1 MSALLQRE
9 IADYT
14 TRRDRLVSAI
24 LDFSDWLD
32 RYRGMD
38 AERNLRL
45 LDTADALKKDRLTLA
60 FVAEFSRGKTE
71 LINAL
76 FFADYGQR
84 LLPSDAGRTTMCPT
98 EIYYDPLEEPGLRLL
113 PIASRLRTES
123 LARLKLQP
131 IEWSRTKLDN
141 AQPEQAAQ
149 ALRMLC
155 DTKRVPLGEA
165 RALGLWDENDQTRT
179 VFDDGTVEIPAW
191 RYAMIN
197 IAHPLLK
204 AGLTI
209 LDTPGLN
216 ALGAEPEL
224 TLSAIPSAHA
234 VLFLL
239 ATDTGV
245 TKSDLDIWQKHVH
258 RHANYHIAVLNK
270 IDMLW
275 DDLKADTE
283 IQTVIQRQMED
294 TARIL
299 KLPLNHVF
307 SVSAQKALVGK
318 VKKDADLL
326 ARSGILNLEQMLGN
340 TIIPARREIVSHA
353 ALQEISSMLEAQRIR
368 LSERMKS
375 ITQDWQE
382 LSSLTGKSREAVQQM
397 HEKMLK
403 DKQRYDATEDEFKG
417 TRRSVMLQGEE
428 LMNHLSISELDHI
441 LEDAQTQMEER
452 WTTSGLIRNMRDLTD
467 QIKNRFSKAGRLSNN
482 VKNYLNQASERFHR
496 EHGLA
501 TMIIPPLDLTAYHY
515 RIESL
520 VQEAEAFCKDPANLL
535 VEKRFMIRR
544 FYNGVADEIHKA
556 YILAAKEAKRWL
568 RIAMDPIMV
577 RIMEHKALLDERLD
591 RLKKT
596 LANMDQLKARMAD
609 LKAEA
614 ADLQK
619 QRAQLDDIAARLQ
632 DGGSTTAG

>member
-1 MSALLQRE
+1 MSALLHRE
-9 IADYT
+9 ISDYT

-38 AERNLRL
+38 AERNLRM
-45 LDTADALKKDRLTLA
+45 LDTADALKKDRLMLA

-76 FFADYGQR
+76 FFADYGGR

-98 EIYYDPLEEPGLRLL
+98 EIYYDPLEELGLRLL
-113 PIASRLRTES
+113 PIESRLRPDS

-141 AQPEQAAQ
+141 SQPDDAAQ

-155 DTKRVPLGEA
+155 DIKRVPLGEA
-165 RALGLWDENDQTRT
+165 HALGLWDDGDQTRI
-179 VFDDGTVEIPAW
+179 VYDDGTVEIPAW

-197 IAHPLLK
+197 IPHPLLK

-245 TKSDLDIWQKHVH
+245 TKSDLEIWQKYVH
-258 RHANYHIAVLNK
+258 LHANYHIAVLNK

-275 DDLKADTE
+275 DDLKTDAETQA
-283 IQTVIQRQMED
+283 IIQRQKED

-299 KLPLNHVF
+299 KLPLDHVF
-307 SVSAQKALVGK
+307 SVSAQKGLVGK
-318 VKKDADLL
+318 VRKDAELL
-326 ARSGILNLEQMLGN
+326 ARSGIINLEQVLGHR
-340 TIIPARREIVSHA
+340 IIPARREIVSHA
-353 ALQEISSMLEAQRIR
+353 ALQEISVMLEAQRMG
-368 LSERMKS
+368 LAERMKS
-375 ITQDWQE
+375 IAQDWKE
-382 LSSLTGKSREAVQQM
+382 LSGLTGRSKETVREM
-397 HEKMLK
+397 HERMLK
-403 DKQRYDATEDEFKG
+403 DKQRYDATADEFKG

-428 LMNHLSISELDHI
+428 LMNQLSVKALEEI
-441 LEDAQTQMEER
+441 LAEAKIQMEGR
-452 WTTSGLIRNMRDLTD
+452 WTTSGLIRNMRDLAD
-467 QIKNRFSKAGRLSNN
+467 QIKNRFTKAGRLSNN
-482 VKNYLNQASERFHR
+482 VKNYLNHAGERFHR

-501 TMIIPPLDLTAYHY
+501 SIVIPPLDLTAYHY

-520 VQEAEAFCKDPANLL
+520 VQETEAFCKDPANLL

-544 FYNGVADEIHKA
+544 FHNGVADEIRKA
-556 YILAAKEAKRWL
+556 YGLAAKESTRWL

-577 RIMEHKALLDERLD
+577 RIMEHKALLDERLH
-591 RLKKT
+591 RLKMT
-596 LANMDQLKARMAD
+596 LANMDELKARMAE
-609 LKAEA
+609 LKVEA
-614 ADLQK
+614 AELHN
-619 QRAQLDDIAARLQ
+619 QRARLDAIAARLS
-632 DGGSTTAG
+632 D